1 MSGKDSDSPASPRS
15 TPLRSRNRRYTI
27 LRQDLRKT
35 ATLQPAGAH
44 LWSDIEFPGTSRAAN
59 NEVRQFTAFLTCDCG
74 NRRIFSNGRN
84 VMSPSNNPVAAT
96 EASGRCH
103 VPVRHRP
110 PPRSPM
116 RYKGRRVPHKC
127 PKQANRPASDS
138 SDMFQSFR
146 TTVRRRAISG
156 SRAFLPPQK
165 EKGWHTHP
173 FHCYQ
178 GKRHSAKAKGM

>member
-110 PPRSPM
+110 PPCSPM
-116 RYKGRRVPHKC
+116 RYEGRRVPHQC
-127 PKQANRPASDS
+127 SEQACIGYVRHVPIVPDDS
-138 SDMFQSFR
+138 TPTCNLRQSC
-146 TTVRRRAISG
+146 VPS
-156 SRAFLPPQK
+156 PQN
-165 EKGWHTHP
+165 EKGRHTHP
-173 FHCYQ
+173 FHCHQ
-178 GKRHSAKAKGM
+178 GKRYSAKAKGM